1 MGARV
6 LEALAAWAERLGG
19 PGLAL
24 IALLDSSFL
33 SFPQVNDVLMVVLST
48 RQPDRMLWYAITTTL
63 GSVLGCLL
71 LHLVAARGG
80 AAVLQRGFND
90 ATLARVRHITQR
102 YGMVGVIVPA
112 MLPPPTPFKLCVVM
126 AGLSGMPASR
136 LALSVATGRGLRY
149 LVTGWL
155 AVHYGEQAWTVLRE
169 HATAV
174 GVVVLLSVP
183 LGLALWV
190 LMRRRPGPSTGD
202 AP

>member
-1 MGARV
+1 V

-33 SFPQVNDVLMVVLST
+33 SFPQVNDVLVVVLST
-48 RQPDRMLWYAITTTL
+48 RQPDWMLWYATTTTL

-71 LHLVAARGG
+71 LHVVAARGG
-80 AAVLQRGFND
+80 AAVLQRGFSD
-90 ATLARVRHITQR
+90 ATLDQVRHITHR
-102 YGMVGVIVPA
+102 YGMAGVIVPA

-149 LVTGWL
+149 LIAGWL
-155 AVHYGEQAWTVLRE
+155 AVRYGERAWAVLQE
-169 HATAV
+169 HVTAV

-183 LGLALWV
+183 VGLALWV
-190 LMRRRPGPSTGD
+190 LMRRRPGPSPEDT
-202 AP
+202 P

>member
-1 MGARV
+1 M

-33 SFPQVNDVLMVVLST
+33 SFPQVNDVLMVVLSA
-48 RQPDRMLWYAITTTL
+48 RQPDRMLWYATTTTL

-71 LHLVAARGG
+71 LHLVAGRGG
-80 AAVLQRGFND
+80 AGVLQRGFSE
-90 ATLARVRHITQR
+90 ATLTRVRHMTQR
-102 YGMVGVIVPA
+102 YGMAGVIVPA

-126 AGLSGMPASR
+126 AGLAGMPASR
-136 LALSVATGRGLRY
+136 LALSVALGRGLRY
-149 LVTGWL
+149 VVTGWL
-155 AVHYGEQAWTVLRE
+155 AVRYGERAWAVLQE

-190 LMRRRPGPSTGD
+190 LMRRRPDPTDEGVR
-202 AP
+202 